1 MEIITYE
8 SKEIIALPEEIKN
21 TIKNNSYCFFDIET
35 TGFNR
40 YKNKV
45 MLIGILYP
53 TYKGSKIIQFFSEN
67 LNDEKEM
74 LIKFIGFI
82 SKFKYLISF
91 NGDTFD
97 IPFLNSRIKSNSIDY
112 TISKSNNIDLL
123 KTARKNKEL
132 LNLENCKLKTLEKRL
147 GIKRNDIISGK
158 DSIDLYYDYIKTKD
172 EKIKSIILGHNH
184 DDIYYLP
191 KILEIYNLIKRK
203 SNINFIHT
211 FRNNKVEFSTDLRN
225 IDLNE
230 ETLSICGSSNYL
242 DLNDQIYYRDNYS
255 FRWQVKNGLFSLNIS
270 LKKGKLS
277 TGKYCYYLDQDKC
290 DLSLNLTDQT
300 KYNLPS
306 HLIII
311 KDDKKI
317 IYENLT
323 MLFQSIMNGILNKLT
338 K

>member
-21 TIKNNSYCFFDIET
+21 KIKNNSYCFFDIET

-67 LNDEKEM
+67 PYEEKEM
-74 LIKFIGFI
+74 LIKFIAFI

-97 IPFLNSRIKSNSIDY
+97 IPFLNSRIKTNSIDY
-112 TISKSNNIDLL
+112 NINKNNNIDLL
-123 KTARKNKEL
+123 KIARKNKNILE
-132 LNLENCKLKTLEKRL
+132 LENCKLKTIENKL
-147 GIKRNDIISGK
+147 GIERNDMISGK
-158 DSIDLYYDYIKTKD
+158 DSIDLYYDYMKNKD
-172 EKIKSIILGHNH
+172 EKIKNIILGHNH

-191 KILEIYNLIKRK
+191 KILEIYDLIKIK
-203 SNINFIHT
+203 SNVSFIFT
-211 FRNNKVEFSTDLRN
+211 FGNNKVKFNTDIRN

-230 ETLSICGSSNYL
+230 EILSIYGNSNYL
-242 DLNDQIYYRDNYS
+242 NLNDQIYYRDNYN
-255 FRWQVKNGLFSLNIS
+255 FRWKAKNGLFSLNIS

-277 TGKYCYYLDQDKC
+277 TGKYCYYLDQNKC
-290 DLSLNLTDQT
+290 DLSLNLKDQT

-306 HLIII
+306 NLIII
-311 KDDKKI
+311 KDDKKF

-323 MLFQSIMNGILNKLT
+323 ILFQSIMNEILNKLT
-338 K
+338 R